1 MALLEL
7 WQGILEQC
15 TLLTNIEFEKDVTS
29 LFVFLCHLVNANHAE
44 IGMQA
49 LEILDSDH
57 VLMTYIVHSDQRIRT
72 VEQCLHNNRGRRDS
86 E

>member
-15 TLLTNIEFEKDVTS
+15 TLLTNIEDVTS

-57 VLMTYIVHSDQRIRT
+57 VLMTYIVHSDQRIRI